1 MAEERFVPPEEEEGV
16 WCVTEGELSR
26 QAQSATYRAD
36 GIENLTYNNPYSLG
50 IERVWFDRRI
60 VYACESGEIE
70 LQFDEQ
76 RVAVGNKVAQEYQVV
91 YAVDLDEH
99 GKLAGGR
106 EPEPVEGQYNI
117 YDSVP
122 GMDNYSPLWQ
132 FNYVIVPPEYEANSL
147 RSEADCLSGRYPVLK
162 STIVEN

>member
-70 LQFDEQ
+70 LQSTSNASQ
-76 RVAVGNKVAQEYQVV
+76 SAT
-91 YAVDLDEH
+91 
-99 GKLAGGR
+99 
-106 EPEPVEGQYNI
+106 
-117 YDSVP
+117 
-122 GMDNYSPLWQ
+122 
-132 FNYVIVPPEYEANSL
+132 
-147 RSEADCLSGRYPVLK
+147 RSRS
-162 STIVEN
+162 STRSSTRST

>member
-36 GIENLTYNNPYSLG
+36 GIENLTYNNSYSLG

-76 RVAVGNKVAQEYQVV
+76 RVAVGNKVRRSTRSSTRSTSTSTGSSRA
-91 YAVDLDEH
+91 
-99 GKLAGGR
+99 AG
-106 EPEPVEGQYNI
+106 
-117 YDSVP
+117 S
-122 GMDNYSPLWQ
+122 
-132 FNYVIVPPEYEANSL
+132 
-147 RSEADCLSGRYPVLK
+147 RSASRVSTTSTTRCQAWITTRRSGS
-162 STIVEN
+162 STT